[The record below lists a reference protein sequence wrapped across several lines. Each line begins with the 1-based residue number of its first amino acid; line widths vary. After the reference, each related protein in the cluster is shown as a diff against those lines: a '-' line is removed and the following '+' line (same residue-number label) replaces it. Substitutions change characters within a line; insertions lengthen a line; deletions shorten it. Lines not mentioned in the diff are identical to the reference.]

1 MNIHGNALLSKTG
14 TCGSSWLEP
23 FVVVSVD
30 YEPKTQHSIFSILE
44 VFMLINLFGL
54 STEIEPPLRFLSKF
68 TYRLF
73 IFKERKSYAVT
84 LFSA

>member
-14 TCGSSWLEP
+14 TSSWLET

-73 IFKERKSYAVT
+73 ILKERKSYAVT